1 MINFNY
7 ENEFNL
13 ENEDAIASWLS
24 ASILSEGKKEGEI
37 NYIFVMTNIYTINL
51 EYLKH
56 DDLTDIISFD
66 YTLGNEIHG
75 DILFLWNVFRKRGGF
90 QSAFE
95 EEIRRVMVHGV
106 CIMIQGQGEAESY

>member
-37 NYIFVMTNIYTINL
+37 NYIFVMTNIYT
-51 EYLKH
+51 K
-56 DDLTDIISFD
+56 S
-66 YTLGNEIHG
+66 
-75 DILFLWNVFRKRGGF
+75 ILN
-90 QSAFE
+90 
-95 EEIRRVMVHGV
+95 I
-106 CIMIQGQGEAESY
+106 

>member
-37 NYIFVMTNIYTINL
+37 NYLCDDEYLHKINL

-56 DDLTDIISFD
+56 D
-66 YTLGNEIHG
+66 LGT
-75 DILFLWNVFRKRGGF
+75 
-90 QSAFE
+90 
-95 EEIRRVMVHGV
+95 
-106 CIMIQGQGEAESY
+106 